1 MAVQFIIDSASDIL
15 PEEAKQLGIAAHLPL
30 KVLFGE
36 EEYAD
41 AVSLSHDEFYNKLA
55 ASEALPTTSQVSPAA
70 FEAAYE
76 QVVAAGDTAVV
87 VTMSGK
93 LSGTYQSAVIAASD
107 FEGKVFVVDSQNIA
121 ISLAILAEY
130 AVRLADEGKSAAAI
144 AEELT
149 AVREKVR
156 LFAVVDT
163 LEYLQR
169 GGRVSKAVAIA
180 GGMLAIKP
188 LIGIVDGKVAMIGK
202 ARGNKAANRL
212 MNQEIEK
219 LGIDLTKPMLLGY
232 TGVDDSLLGKY
243 MTECEGFWPEG
254 TPASIVSGVVGTHA
268 GPGAVA
274 CAFFA
279 K

>member
-1 MAVQFIIDSASDIL
+1 MSVRIICDSTSDLL
-15 PEEAKQLGIAAHLPL
+15 PELKAKVDIAPMTVH
-30 KVLFGE
+30 FGE
-36 EEYAD
+36 EDYIDGVELTAQG
-41 AVSLSHDEFYNKLA
+41 FYEKLA
-55 ASEALPTTSQVSPAA
+55 ASTVMPSTSQATPFAFGEVFEKAVS
-70 FEAAYE
+70 
-76 QVVAAGDTAVV
+76 AGDDVV
-87 VTMSGK
+87 CITVSSG
-93 LSGTYQSAVIAASD
+93 LSGTYQSATIAAED
-107 FEGKVFVVDSQNIA
+107 YPGRVFVVDSMNVA
-121 ISLAILAEY
+121 LSSAILVEY
-130 AVRLADEGKSAAAI
+130 ALRLVEEGKSAQAI

-149 AVREKVR
+149 AIREKVH

-188 LIGIVDGKVAMIGK
+188 IIGIVDGKVAMVGK

-212 MNQEIEK
+212 MNQEVEK
-219 LGIDLTKPMLLGY
+219 LGIDLSKPVLLGY
-232 TGVDDSLLGKY
+232 TGVDDSLLRKY
-243 MTECEGFWPEG
+243 MAECEGFWPESA
-254 TPASIVSGVVGTHA
+254 PSMVVSGVVGAHA

>member
-1 MAVQFIIDSASDIL
+1 MSVRIICDSTCDLIPALSARVDI
-15 PEEAKQLGIAAHLPL
+15 AHLT
-30 KVLFGE
+30 VHFGE
-36 EEYAD
+36 EDFTDGVDLTA
-41 AVSLSHDEFYNKLA
+41 HEFYEKLA
-55 ASEALPTTSQVSPAA
+55 SSKVMPSTSQATPFAFGEA
-70 FEAAYE
+70 FEAA
-76 QVVAAGDTAVV
+76 VNAGDDVV
-87 VTMSGK
+87 CITCSSG
-93 LSGTYQSAVIAASD
+93 LSGTYQSAAIAAAD
-107 FEGKVFVVDSQNIA
+107 FPGRVFVVDSRQIA
-121 ISLAILAEY
+121 LSAAVMAEY
-130 AVRLADEGKSAAAI
+130 ALRLVDEGRSAAAI

-149 AVREKVR
+149 AIREKVH

-188 LIGIVDGKVAMIGK
+188 IIGVVDGKVAMVGK

-212 MNQEIEK
+212 MNQEAEK
-219 LGIDLTKPMLLGY
+219 LGIDLSKPVLLGY
-232 TGVDDSLLGKY
+232 TGVDDSLLKKY
-243 MTECEGFWPEG
+243 MAECEGFWPEG
-254 TPASIVSGVVGTHA
+254 TPATIVSGVVGTHA